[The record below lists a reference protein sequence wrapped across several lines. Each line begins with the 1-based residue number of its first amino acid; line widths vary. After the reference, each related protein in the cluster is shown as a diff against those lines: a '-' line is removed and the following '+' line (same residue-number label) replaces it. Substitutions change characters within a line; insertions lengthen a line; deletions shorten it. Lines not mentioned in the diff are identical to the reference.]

1 MALGYAII
9 ELKSNTTNLCQL
21 NVRDTSLDS
30 ACTQITIPHQR
41 FNRRKPKNKMSALLC
56 LLSFFSAYFFF

>member
-21 NVRDTSLDS
+21 NVCDTSLDS
-30 ACTQITIPHQR
+30 ARAQITIPHQR
-41 FNRRKPKNKMSALLC
+41 FDRRK
-56 LLSFFSAYFFF
+56 